1 MRWIVSCLTV
11 ALLLAAPL
19 ASQAQQRSEAARR
32 CANGKSKQ
40 SAMWLSVA
48 HPGLG
53 EWYLNDWGNF
63 NDHCPQRKFFLGF
76 IPVYGWP
83 GYLQVKSS
91 IDASHCN
98 TNDELSFR

>member
-19 ASQAQQRSEAARR
+19 ASRAKEGSR

-63 NDHCPQRKFFLGF
+63 NDHCPQKKFFLGF

-91 IDASHCN
+91 IDASHCS